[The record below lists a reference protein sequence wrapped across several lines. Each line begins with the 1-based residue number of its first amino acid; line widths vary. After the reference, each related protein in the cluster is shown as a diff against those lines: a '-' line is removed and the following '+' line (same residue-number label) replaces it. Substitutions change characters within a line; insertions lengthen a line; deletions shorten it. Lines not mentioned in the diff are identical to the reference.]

1 MAQKRIHRSQYPRMV
16 YAGGRPLNYCGIRC
30 SFEVLGGKWKMLI
43 ISMLVDRP
51 LRYSEIRRAIPEVS
65 EKMLISSLQ
74 ELELHEIVTRT
85 VLDAVPPQVEYSLTD
100 YGRTVMPAVRALY
113 DWGER
118 HISLHA
124 DKIFLQPKERSEA

>member
-1 MAQKRIHRSQYPRMV
+1 MSLKKIHRSQYPRMI

-43 ISMLVDRP
+43 ISLLVDRP

-74 ELELHEIVTRT
+74 ELELHAIVTRK
-85 VLDAVPPQVEYSLTD
+85 VLDAVPPRVEYDLSD
-100 YGRTVMPAVRALY
+100 YGRSVLPAVQALY

-124 DKIFLQPKERSEA
+124 DKIFFQPKEVTNA